1 MKILYFFSPEITIT
15 IALLLLLIIEV
26 IFPKRGSI
34 AFLFS
39 ILALLIAGY
48 FSFNQLLTIDRKFY
62 EDIANLYQT
71 QEYVKYI
78 LQSVSVGPIER
89 MFDII
94 FILGTLLFVFLS
106 YGYFKNKASGDYYF
120 LVFCALLGSL
130 IIQKSENWATFILS
144 LEILSFSLYALVGYR
159 RDYFSYESATKYF
172 FIGAFSSSFLI
183 IGIGFFYLI
192 TGTMSFEGIFQYFS
206 IKSLFQ
212 LFQSKDFIALLGLLF
227 LFVGFGFKISAVPFY
242 FWTPDVFE
250 GSPSPVAGYIAT
262 ISKAAIFAIL
272 LKLLQGMLSSY
283 PKLWES
289 IILWI
294 SVFTMI
300 IGNLAALRENSI
312 KKILAFSTVANAG
325 YILTAIYSG
334 GISGFESILF
344 FLFTYTIVTFGAFA
358 IVQLTLENNTNIE
371 NLRGLYKTSPFLA
384 ISLAV
389 FMLSLAGIPPLVGF
403 FAKFYIAYSILN
415 AGDIGLA
422 IWLFINGVISYY
434 YYLKVVY
441 YAFSDGQEVKVIS
454 EPVVLFLIPIL
465 AILTIFLG
473 IFPNTILELI
483 SSIFI
488 RFTGG

>member
-1 MKILYFFSPEITIT
+1 MKILYFFLPEITIT
-15 IALLLLLIIEV
+15 IALLLLLIIEI
-26 IFPKRGSI
+26 IFPKRGII

-39 ILALLIAGY
+39 LLSLLVAGY
-48 FSFNQLLTIDRKFY
+48 FSFEQVLTIDRKFY
-62 EDIANLYQT
+62 EDLVNLYQS
-71 QEYVKYI
+71 QEYIKYI
-78 LQSVSVGPIER
+78 LQSISVGPIER
-89 MFDII
+89 LFDVI

-106 YGYFKNKASGDYYF
+106 YGYFKNKAGGDYYF
-120 LVFCALLGSL
+120 LIFSALLGSL
-130 IIQKSENWATFILS
+130 LIQKSENWATFILS

-159 RDYFSYESATKYF
+159 RDYFSYEFATKYF
-172 FIGAFSSSFLI
+172 FIGAFSSSFMI
-183 IGIGFFYLI
+183 VGIGFLYLI
-192 TGTMSFEGIFQYFS
+192 TGTMAFEGIFQYFS

-212 LFQSKDFIALLGLLF
+212 LFQAKEFIALLGLLF
-227 LFVGFGFKISAVPFY
+227 LLVGFGFKLSAVPFY

-250 GSPSPVAGYIAT
+250 GSPSPVASYIAT
-262 ISKAAIFAIL
+262 ISKAAVFAIL
-272 LKLLQGMLSSY
+272 LKLLQGVFSSY
-283 PKLWES
+283 PKLWEN

-312 KKILAFSTVANAG
+312 KKLLAFSTIANAG

-334 GISGFESILF
+334 GLSGFESILF

-358 IVQLTLENNTNIE
+358 TVQLTLENNTNIE

-384 ISLAV
+384 ISLAI

-434 YYLKVVY
+434 YYLRVVY
-441 YAFSDGQEVKVIS
+441 YAFSDGEAKIVS
-454 EPVVLFLIPIL
+454 EPAVLFLIPIL

-473 IFPNTILELI
+473 IFPNTLLELI
-483 SSIFI
+483 SSTFA
-488 RFTGG
+488 RFMGG